1 MIFDSFKNKFQLRF
15 KNREIA
21 ASILEGAL
29 EDSLKKIKIVD
40 KKEDNLVVMGIP
52 RGGVVVAYIVAS
64 KLKSSS
70 HFHIEFDIIISRKLA
85 APGNQEIAIGAIME
99 QENEDDDD
107 DDGTKITTTYL
118 NDELIKELEV
128 SQGYIEKEKTR
139 QTREIKRRQSLY
151 RHNLKKGYN
160 VEDKVVILVDDGAAT
175 GATLIAAARWIKKN
189 KEKPK
194 KLIIAIPVAS
204 KDIVEKLKK
213 ECDVV
218 VTGTTVSSTSTFKSV
233 GQFYQEFKPVED
245 DKVIEICKRNKLV
258 VTD

>member
-21 ASILEGAL
+21 SSILEGAL

-40 KKEDNLVVMGIP
+40 KKEDNLKVMGIP
-52 RGGVVVAYIVAS
+52 RGGVVVADIVAS

-70 HFHIEFDIIISRKLA
+70 YSHIEFDIIIPRKLA

-99 QENEDDDD
+99 QEEDDD
-107 DDGTKITTTYL
+107 DDGTKTTTATYL
-118 NDELIKELEV
+118 NDKLIKELEV
-128 SQGYIEKEKTR
+128 SQEYIEKEKTR

-194 KLIIAIPVAS
+194 KLIIAIPVAT
-204 KDIVEKLKK
+204 KDIVDKLKK
-213 ECDVV
+213 ECDMV

>member
-21 ASILEGAL
+21 SSILEGAL

-40 KKEDNLVVMGIP
+40 KKEDNLKVMGIP
-52 RGGVVVAYIVAS
+52 RGGVVVADIVAS

-70 HFHIEFDIIISRKLA
+70 YSHIEFDIIIPRKLA

-99 QENEDDDD
+99 QEEDDD
-107 DDGTKITTTYL
+107 DDGTKTTTATYL

-128 SQGYIEKEKTR
+128 SQEYIEKEKKR

-151 RHNLKKGYN
+151 RHNLKKGYYI
-160 VEDKVVILVDDGAAT
+160 EDKVIILVDDGAAT

-194 KLIIAIPVAS
+194 KLIIAIPVAT
-204 KDIVEKLKK
+204 KDIVDKLKK
-213 ECDVV
+213 ECDMV

>member
-21 ASILEGAL
+21 SSILEGAL

-40 KKEDNLVVMGIP
+40 KKEDNLKVIGIP
-52 RGGVVVAYIVAS
+52 RGGVVVADIVAS

-70 HFHIEFDIIISRKLA
+70 YSHIEFDIIIPRKLA

-99 QENEDDDD
+99 QEEDDD
-107 DDGTKITTTYL
+107 DDGTKTTTATYL

-128 SQGYIEKEKTR
+128 SQEYIEKEKKR

-151 RHNLKKGYN
+151 RHNLKKGYYI
-160 VEDKVVILVDDGAAT
+160 EDKVIILVDDGAAT

-189 KEKPK
+189 KEKPR

-213 ECDVV
+213 ECDMV

>member
-21 ASILEGAL
+21 SSILEGAL

-40 KKEDNLVVMGIP
+40 KKEDNLKVIGIP
-52 RGGVVVAYIVAS
+52 RGGVVVADIVAS

-70 HFHIEFDIIISRKLA
+70 YSHIEFDIIIPRKLA

-99 QENEDDDD
+99 QEEDDD
-107 DDGTKITTTYL
+107 DDGTKTTTATYL

-128 SQGYIEKEKTR
+128 SQEYIEKEKKR

-151 RHNLKKGYN
+151 RHNLKKGYYI
-160 VEDKVVILVDDGAAT
+160 EDKVIILVDDGAAT

-194 KLIIAIPVAS
+194 KLIIAIPVAT

-213 ECDVV
+213 ECDMV

>member
-21 ASILEGAL
+21 SSILEGAL

-40 KKEDNLVVMGIP
+40 KKEDNLKVMGIP
-52 RGGVVVAYIVAS
+52 RGGVVVADIVAS

-70 HFHIEFDIIISRKLA
+70 YSHIEFDIIIPRKLA

-99 QENEDDDD
+99 QEEDDD
-107 DDGTKITTTYL
+107 DDGTKTTTATYL

-128 SQGYIEKEKTR
+128 SQEYIEKEKKR

-151 RHNLKKGYN
+151 RHNLKKGYYI
-160 VEDKVVILVDDGAAT
+160 EDKVIILVDDGAAT

-189 KEKPK
+189 KEKPR

-213 ECDVV
+213 ECDMV

>member
-40 KKEDNLVVMGIP
+40 KKEDNLKVMGIP
-52 RGGVVVAYIVAS
+52 RGGVVVADIVAS

-99 QENEDDDD
+99 QEDDDD
-107 DDGTKITTTYL
+107 DDGTKTTTATYL

-128 SQGYIEKEKTR
+128 SQEYIEKEKKR